1 MYRHSNYRRMPL
13 TAQQEHWLE
22 EREAERVKKSE
33 AAAKEIRDAA
43 AAKDDK
49 GKKDDKKDAKKDAK
63 KTVELIPEKPKSL
76 FKSAGEFMSVRFP
89 DFEGGDELDA
99 MGPMRLQQLS
109 EVGRIME
116 CCENVKESVLRKA
129 LVIPQDR
136 PEAICLEELRENKDG
151 LMLNPNPEEY
161 WRKFKVAK
169 GKKGKGK
176 KKK

>member
-22 EREAERVKKSE
+22 ERENERVKKSE
-33 AAAKEIRDAA
+33 ALAKDIRDAA
-43 AAKDDK
+43 AAKNEK
-49 GKKDDKKDAKKDAK
+49 GKKDDKKDAKKDK
-63 KTVELIPEKPKSL
+63 KLEETASEKPRSIY
-76 FKSAGEFMSVRFP
+76 KSAGQFMSVRFP
-89 DFEGGDELDA
+89 DFDGEDELDA
-99 MGPMRLQQLS
+99 IGPMRLQQLT

-116 CCENVKESVLRKA
+116 CCENIKESVLRKA

-136 PEAICLEELRENKDG
+136 PEAICLEELRDNKDG

-161 WRKFKVAK
+161 WRKFKTVK
-169 GKKGKGK
+169 SKKGKGK